1 MAEKLGIGHILPLEV
16 MDKCIGRKMWVIMKE
31 NKEFYGT
38 LIGFDEFMNMQM
50 EDCKEFSV
58 IENNKRKVVS
68 TLDSMLLNGTH
79 VCMMVPGDNPT
90 LNNENYE

>member
-16 MDKCIGRKMWVIMKE
+16 MDKCIGRKMWIIMKE

-68 TLDSMLLNGTH
+68 TLDSMLLNGSH

-90 LNNENYE
+90 LNNEK